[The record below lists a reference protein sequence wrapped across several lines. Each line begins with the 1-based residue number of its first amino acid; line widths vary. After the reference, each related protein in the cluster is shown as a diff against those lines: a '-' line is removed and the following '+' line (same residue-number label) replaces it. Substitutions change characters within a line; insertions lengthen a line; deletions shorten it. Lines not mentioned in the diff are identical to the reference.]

1 MYKQIYN
8 HMKSI
13 LSPLLCGFRE
23 GYSTQHALLRL
34 IEDLKASLDEK
45 LIAGTVMIDLS
56 KAFDCLPHDLLIAK
70 LYAYGFGDNALKL
83 LYNYLQGRIQTV
95 KLNSNYSEWRE
106 VIKGVP
112 QGSVLGPLLFNIF
125 LNDIFLFLNKS
136 KMCNYADDNTI
147 WTRGQKINTII
158 PILESDINTQNKWF
172 NPISHGV
179 FFRYFGMGGRF
190 SPPLFFSE
198 TTKDITMKLSSIV
211 LWTISFPNITMVI
224 DYSRDLLLGNQKTKE
239 NWPIYSCFARKILF
253 K

>member
-23 GYSTQHALLRL
+23 GYSTQHELLRL

-45 LIAGTVMIDLS
+45 LIAGTVMMDLS

-70 LYAYGFGDNALKL
+70 LHAYGFGDNALKL

-158 PILESDINTQNKWF
+158 PILESDTNTQNKWF
-172 NPISHGV
+172 KDNCMLLNEEKCKYMIIEPQ
-179 FFRYFGMGGRF
+179 RTECWE
-190 SPPLFFSE
+190 SE
-198 TTKDITMKLSSIV
+198 
-211 LWTISFPNITMVI
+211 
-224 DYSRDLLLGNQKTKE
+224 
-239 NWPIYSCFARKILF
+239 
-253 K
+253 